1 MKIFLHKLT
10 VSCMFCTMVVC
21 FALAGC
27 QDVVRRVDDKYR
39 PVKEPGS
46 VTVLADRADDLGVPI
61 QIKNLSVDELELK
74 VSSSD
79 NSPVPFVPILEEGV
93 QAGFGRITITPPSSD
108 EPFGNFTA
116 VIDVCSKETGEVYD
130 SYEYTADRYPYRIYQ
145 VGNETYKFELVKM
158 FHFEQNR
165 GNFGAA
171 VGGGDGIVSLFTGNN
186 DENKDVNEKGST
198 VTIKDTNTDS
208 QKGTGLTF
216 YYNTSDTGQFKQDQ
230 YNYVE
235 IKFKSGETQTPEF
248 ALFGEAAGGGKFG
261 FWYDGGCIGAG
272 EGIQV
277 SGFRVNDFSSLLPAH
292 SSSSIDLTYDDS
304 STDWCVIGFHNR
316 KDGKCL
322 FTENLENATEKTLS
336 STKDFDFTK
345 DYTVFYVG
353 PGSTLEID
361 YIAFFKRVE
370 Q

>member
-130 SYEYTADRYPYRIYQ
+130 SYEYSADRYPYRIYQ

-158 FHFEQNR
+158 FHCDGGAGNPANNSPTYEPKEMTFNDSIMTLQDGSSDGMATGGVRDGTTVICSHTGDKFVNNGYDYFEVKFRSGSNVASVVTLK
-165 GNFGAA
+165 GAGSFTFA
-171 VGGGDGIVSLFTGNN
+171 YDSGVLTATGGSGLSADKLKYDDTSADWVTLGFWNSVS
-186 DENKDVNEKGST
+186 
-198 VTIKDTNTDS
+198 DTNCLFVEDYSATA
-208 QKGTGLTF
+208 GTA
-216 YYNTSDTGQFKQDQ
+216 N
-230 YNYVE
+230 
-235 IKFKSGETQTPEF
+235 
-248 ALFGEAAGGGKFG
+248 A
-261 FWYDGGCIGAG
+261 
-272 EGIQV
+272 
-277 SGFRVNDFSSLLPAH
+277 SSLTNNTNHNGVGFACLNVD
-292 SSSSIDLTYDDS
+292 SDDDS
-304 STDWCVIGFHNR
+304 PT
-316 KDGKCL
+316 
-322 FTENLENATEKTLS
+322 
-336 STKDFDFTK
+336 
-345 DYTVFYVG
+345 
-353 PGSTLEID
+353 EID

>member
-158 FHFEQNR
+158 FHCDNDMTL
-165 GNFGAA
+165 GTGSSPA
-171 VGGGDGIVSLFTGNN
+171 LFTN
-186 DENKDVNEKGST
+186 DDSGEAVAKNSILTLIDSKGRE
-198 VTIKDTNTDS
+198 
-208 QKGTGLTF
+208 GTMITF
-216 YYNTSDTGQFKQDQ
+216 FHDGTSFVQDG
-230 YNYVE
+230 YDYFE
-235 IKFKSGETQTPEF
+235 IKFRSKADVESTITLHGKSGFTYGYDSGVCSAT
-248 ALFGEAAGGGKFG
+248 GGG
-261 FWYDGGCIGAG
+261 
-272 EGIQV
+272 
-277 SGFRVNDFSSLLPAH
+277 SVN
-292 SSSSIDLTYDDS
+292 TRYQDS
-304 STDWCVIGFHNR
+304 STDWVTLGFWN
-316 KDGKCL
+316 DIDSNSCL
-322 FTENLENATEKTLS
+322 FLENWEGSVGTANQSSLSNAQKYTYMTVDTGVGQNADHAT
-336 STKDFDFTK
+336 
-345 DYTVFYVG
+345 
-353 PGSTLEID
+353 EID

>member
-158 FHFEQNR
+158 FHCDNDMTL
-165 GNFGAA
+165 GTGSSPA
-171 VGGGDGIVSLFTGNN
+171 LFTN
-186 DENKDVNEKGST
+186 DDSGEAVAKNSILTLIDSKGRE
-198 VTIKDTNTDS
+198 
-208 QKGTGLTF
+208 GTMITF
-216 YYNTSDTGQFKQDQ
+216 FHDGTSFVQDG
-230 YNYVE
+230 YDYFE
-235 IKFKSGETQTPEF
+235 IKFRSKADVESTITLHGKSGFTYGYDSGVCSAT
-248 ALFGEAAGGGKFG
+248 GGG
-261 FWYDGGCIGAG
+261 
-272 EGIQV
+272 
-277 SGFRVNDFSSLLPAH
+277 SVN
-292 SSSSIDLTYDDS
+292 TRYQDS
-304 STDWCVIGFHNR
+304 STDWVTLGFWN
-316 KDGKCL
+316 DIDSNSCL
-322 FTENLENATEKTLS
+322 FLENWEGSVGTANQSSLSNAQNYTYMTVDTGVGQNADHAT
-336 STKDFDFTK
+336 
-345 DYTVFYVG
+345 
-353 PGSTLEID
+353 EID

>member
-46 VTVLADRADDLGVPI
+46 VIVLADRADDLGVPI

-93 QAGFGRITITPPSSD
+93 QSGFGRITITPPSSD

-130 SYEYTADRYPYRIYQ
+130 SYEYTADRYPWRIFD
-145 VGNETYKFELVKM
+145 VEGTIYKFELVKM
-158 FHFEQNR
+158 FHCDGGAGNPANNSPAHEPKEMTFNDSIMTLQDGSSDGMATGGVRDGTTVICSHTGDKFVNNGYDYFEVKFRSDSNVASVVTLK
-165 GNFGAA
+165 GAGSFTFA
-171 VGGGDGIVSLFTGNN
+171 YDSGVLTATGGSGLSADKLKYDDTSADWVTLGFWNSVS
-186 DENKDVNEKGST
+186 
-198 VTIKDTNTDS
+198 DTNCLFVEDYSATA
-208 QKGTGLTF
+208 GTA
-216 YYNTSDTGQFKQDQ
+216 N
-230 YNYVE
+230 
-235 IKFKSGETQTPEF
+235 
-248 ALFGEAAGGGKFG
+248 A
-261 FWYDGGCIGAG
+261 
-272 EGIQV
+272 
-277 SGFRVNDFSSLLPAH
+277 SSLTNNTNHNGVGFACLNVD
-292 SSSSIDLTYDDS
+292 SDDDS
-304 STDWCVIGFHNR
+304 PT
-316 KDGKCL
+316 
-322 FTENLENATEKTLS
+322 
-336 STKDFDFTK
+336 
-345 DYTVFYVG
+345 
-353 PGSTLEID
+353 EID